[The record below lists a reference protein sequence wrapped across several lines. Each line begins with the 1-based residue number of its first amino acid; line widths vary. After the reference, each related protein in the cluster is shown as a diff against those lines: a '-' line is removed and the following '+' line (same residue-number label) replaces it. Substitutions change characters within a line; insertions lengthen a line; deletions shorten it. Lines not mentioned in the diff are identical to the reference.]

1 MLFASYHG
9 TVFDAGIPAET
20 PDLASYRKRA
30 VCEDWM
36 VGAPA
41 LEPGTRRPLCATS
54 GPPLYRRTAD
64 HASAFAPRAPAV
76 KSLIRPCALEKR
88 LQDVEH
94 FIWLIVVKPVARA
107 LDLDQFGLLE
117 MRDHAGRPGIG

>member
-1 MLFASYHG
+1 MERCPFQSIRFCFKFYRFKSVLFASYHG

-64 HASAFAPRAPAV
+64 HASALANNCPQTERH
-76 KSLIRPCALEKR
+76 KSGASRQKGP
-88 LQDVEH
+88 
-94 FIWLIVVKPVARA
+94 FNN
-107 LDLDQFGLLE
+107 
-117 MRDHAGRPGIG
+117 